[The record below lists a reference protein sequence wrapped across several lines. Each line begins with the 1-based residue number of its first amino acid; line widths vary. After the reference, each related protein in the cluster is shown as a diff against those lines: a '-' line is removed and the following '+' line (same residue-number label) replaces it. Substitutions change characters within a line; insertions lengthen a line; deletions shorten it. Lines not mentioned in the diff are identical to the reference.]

1 VEKSAIQI
9 AYRTADRKQIHV
21 EVSTAVKELLE
32 QTDRQIRSQRRQ
44 DRRHI
49 YREGY
54 IDGLTDT
61 TNVHPHED
69 FADIVY
75 RKDRKKQLYSAMQM
89 LTGVQSRRLFQ
100 YYFNGLSLRQ
110 IGEIEGVNHKAVA
123 CSVKQAIKK
132 LHGILSD

>member
-1 VEKSAIQI
+1 MEKPVIQI

-61 TNVHPHED
+61 TIVHPHED
-69 FADIVY
+69 FTDIIY
-75 RKDRKKQLYSAMQM
+75 RKDRQKRLYFAMQM
-89 LTGVQSRRLFQ
+89 LTGVQRRRVFQ
-100 YYFNGLSLRQ
+100 Y
-110 IGEIEGVNHKAVA
+110 
-123 CSVKQAIKK
+123 
-132 LHGILSD
+132 

>member
-1 VEKSAIQI
+1 MEKSAIQI
-9 AYRTADRKQIHV
+9 AYRTADRKQIYV

-32 QTDRQIRSQRRQ
+32 QTDRQIRSQRRK

-75 RKDRKKQLYSAMQM
+75 RKDRQTQLYFAMQM
-89 LTGVQSRRLFQ
+89 LTGVQRRRLFQ

-110 IGEIEGVNHKAVA
+110 IGEIEGVNHKAVD

-132 LHGILSD
+132 LRGIMAD